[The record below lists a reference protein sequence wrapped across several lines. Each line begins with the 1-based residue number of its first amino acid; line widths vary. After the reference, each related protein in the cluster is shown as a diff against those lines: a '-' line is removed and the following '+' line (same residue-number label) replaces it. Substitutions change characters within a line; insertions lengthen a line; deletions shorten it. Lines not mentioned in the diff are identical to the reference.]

1 MFGNIGLTYAL
12 AFFVVMFFELPS
24 GSLFKTRESTI
35 VQKDFLPKMNLS
47 SNKPNSYTVN
57 PVPPPRPMTNMRNG
71 DMEMSKAKD
80 SKEVVMHRL

>member
-1 MFGNIGLTYAL
+1 MFGNIGLTYVL

-24 GSLFKTRESTI
+24 GSLLKTRDSTI
-35 VQKDFLPKMNLS
+35 VQKEFLPKANVGNS
-47 SNKPNSYTVN
+47 KPHSYTVN
-57 PVPPPRPMTNMRNG
+57 HVPPRPMRNG